1 MSFLF
6 WKRVREIVN
15 FKEEY
20 SDIYLEVI
28 NKMKEFQEE
37 LYSNAL
43 R

>member
-6 WKRVREIVN
+6 WKLVREIVN

-28 NKMKEFQEE
+28 NKMKEFQKE

>member
-6 WKRVREIVN
+6 WKLVREIVN

>member
-1 MSFLF
+1 MYFLF
-6 WKRVREIVN
+6 WKLVREIVN